1 MAFLSTMSTIGTQ
14 STPEMMAIDDMKD
27 MIHQVVTPDEL
38 TGSWYNKA
46 ISAVGSTLRSF
57 GEKTRTISA
66 NEYLNKP
73 LPIEDYLNKPL
84 PPLPQQPYFEY
95 MFADAGLGG
104 EDCRLPNPGVFKA
117 GQSRQVDDAQY
128 DVVLPDYAVPMA
140 TEYPNKKRVLQPKSQ
155 KSKGNL
161 QAEST
166 LTITAPAVHAPT
178 SVPIRRVKKR
188 GARDSVANAL
198 ENDDYNIDLRTT
210 KKIRVITQQ
219 VDSDIQS
226 LRASS
231 SSIYSSEPPTPP
243 PKDCPIDYDTIF
255 STHDHKCKATPTSYP
270 GQFESYEAKYMRRRA
285 AKISKT
291 LSSTSGD
298 VLHPNNQF
306 THTNFIADPTYG
318 TQNYTKD
325 TLAKLPVR
333 NAALAYADFQSD
345 LAADILTRTHSEE
358 DLRREAHIECAAAR
372 LEGCAVGQ
380 YRYYQGHMSLEEYK
394 AAKMCVCWDGCYCSK
409 LCTIYGDVLCP
420 CNGWI
425 VLHKD

>member
-1 MAFLSTMSTIGTQ
+1 M

-27 MIHQVVTPDEL
+27 MIRQVVTPEEL
-38 TGSWYNKA
+38 SGSWYNKTMT
-46 ISAVGSTLRSF
+46 AVSSSLRSL
-57 GEKTRTISA
+57 GGRTRTISA
-66 NEYLNKP
+66 DEYLNKP

-104 EDCRLPNPGVFKA
+104 KDSSPPTQVVFKS
-117 GQSRQVDDAQY
+117 GPKHQVSNAQH
-128 DVVLPDYAVPMA
+128 DMMMPDYEVPMA
-140 TEYPNKKRVLQPKSQ
+140 AEYPNKKRILEPKSQ
-155 KSKGNL
+155 KSKATL
-161 QAEST
+161 QENSIFDSKSQMT
-166 LTITAPAVHAPT
+166 MTAPAVQAPS
-178 SVPIRRVKKR
+178 SVTIRRVKKR
-188 GARDSVANAL
+188 GARDSFVANAL
-198 ENDDYNIDLRTT
+198 EDKDFNIDLRTT

-219 VDSDIQS
+219 VDSDVQS

-231 SSIYSSEPPTPP
+231 SSVYSSEPPTPP
-243 PKDCPIDYDTIF
+243 PKDLPTSPDTIY
-255 STHDHKCKATPTSYP
+255 SALDLDLEPKSPTLTGYA

-285 AKISKT
+285 AKTSKV
-291 LSSTSGD
+291 LSFTSGD

-306 THTNFIADPTYG
+306 THTNFIADPTYA
-318 TQNYTKD
+318 TQNYTKAI
-325 TLAKLPVR
+325 LAKLPVR
-333 NAALAYADFQSD
+333 NAALTYADFQSD
-345 LAADILTRTHSEE
+345 LAAELLTRSVSEE
-358 DLRREAHIECAAAR
+358 NLRREAHRECAAAR

-420 CNGWI
+420 CNEWI